1 MNMKLLRRVMIYQHY
16 FRLSNDGRTSKVCT
30 VKDAQIYK
38 RMRLWWSCTT
48 FQYWSRYQVCSKP
61 ILAWP
66 RKIMYAYLF
75 QSFEIPHTPI
85 YILRKSLPGLS
96 LQRPTAPN
104 VVASLKQGDV
114 DDFDAGTRPKSQSSR
129 SSASPRPLTSRASTT
144 KLKVTFMLTNI
155 YSVIYIIFINVL
167 STYEFPNL
175 F

>member
-1 MNMKLLRRVMIYQHY
+1 
-16 FRLSNDGRTSKVCT
+16 
-30 VKDAQIYK
+30 
-38 RMRLWWSCTT
+38 
-48 FQYWSRYQVCSKP
+48 
-61 ILAWP
+61 
-66 RKIMYAYLF
+66 MYAYLF

-96 LQRPTAPN
+96 LHRPTASN

-155 YSVIYIIFINVL
+155 NSINYVKTCFHRRIIMIRICNFVL
-167 STYEFPNL
+167 GSNK
-175 F
+175 